1 MLNFQVFQCMAG
13 PACSKNIVLGTT
25 FWDSIDEQL
34 GAERQLEL
42 EMVPEFWGSAFDR
55 GSKVMKMNDKCSI
68 TKLLHTFA
76 ENRPVTLR
84 IQEEMITQNLPLHE
98 TEAGIVFQGTALRQ
112 LHQQHNELLAQASS
126 EATEVVARKA
136 AETEKE
142 IKVRQIEYNRV
153 LKERQKQQKRD
164 KKEMEKAAKMSNKKH
179 DKAIKQELKNTKKA
193 EATVKAEEAR
203 AAAQERTR
211 AAEQAKA
218 RHERHLRQAQDNR
231 EASKV
236 LYQNIGMQL
245 QWLKA
250 RRKQGKVSAKWTN
263 RDDKKAVNKA
273 YTRICNN
280 CRHMVGE
287 GLFYRE
293 FGVGVPR

>member
-1 MLNFQVFQCMAG
+1 
-13 PACSKNIVLGTT
+13 
-25 FWDSIDEQL
+25 
-34 GAERQLEL
+34 
-42 EMVPEFWGSAFDR
+42 
-55 GSKVMKMNDKCSI
+55 MKMNDKCSI

-76 ENRPVTLR
+76 ESPPVTPR

-98 TEAGIVFQGTALRQ
+98 TETGIAFQGTALRQ
-112 LHQQHNELLAQASS
+112 LHRQHKDLLAQASS
-126 EATEVVARKA
+126 EATEVIAKKA

-142 IKVRQIEYNRV
+142 IKVRQIEYDRV
-153 LKERQKQQKRD
+153 LKARGKQQKRD
-164 KKEMEKAAKMSNKKH
+164 KKEAEKAAKKSNREH
-179 DKAIKQELKNTKKA
+179 DKAIKQEIKNIKKA
-193 EATVKAEEAR
+193 EAASKAEEAR

-211 AAEQAKA
+211 SAEQAKA
-218 RHERHLRQAQDNR
+218 QQERHLRQAQGNW

-245 QWLKA
+245 KWLKV

-263 RDDKKAVNKA
+263 RDNKKAVNKA

-287 GLFYRE
+287 GLFYRKSSA
-293 FGVGVPR
+293 GIPR

>member
-1 MLNFQVFQCMAG
+1 MTG
-13 PACSKNIVLGTT
+13 PAYSDNIVLGTT
-25 FWDSIDEQL
+25 FWDSVDEQL
-34 GAERQLEL
+34 GMERQLKL
-42 EMVPEFWGSAFDR
+42 QTVPELWGSAFDR

-68 TKLLHTFA
+68 TQLLHVFA
-76 ENRPVTLR
+76 ESRPVTLR
-84 IQEEMITQNLPLHE
+84 IQEEMITQNLPLQE
-98 TEAGIVFQGTALRQ
+98 TEAGIAFQGTALHQ
-112 LHQQHNELLAQASS
+112 LHRQHNDMVAQASS
-126 EATEVVARKA
+126 EATEVIARKA

-164 KKEMEKAAKMSNKKH
+164 EKEVEKAAKKSNREH
-179 DKAIKQELKNTKKA
+179 DKAIKQEPKNIKKA
-193 EATVKAEEAR
+193 EAAVKAEEAR

-211 AAEQAKA
+211 SAEQAKA
-218 RHERHLRQAQDNR
+218 QHQRHLRQAQDNR

-245 QWLKA
+245 QWLKV
-250 RRKQGKVSAKWTN
+250 RRKKGKVSAKWTN
-263 RDDKKAVNKA
+263 RDEKKAVNKA

-293 FGVGVPR
+293 FSVGVSR